1 MNMDNFAFPSQ
12 HLNGSGEPYQPADGL
27 TKREYFAGIA
37 MHAEFL
43 SCGQSEAAALDLNNA
58 AALNGQ
64 TVEQRIAV
72 NAIAVADALLAELA
86 K

>member
-1 MNMDNFAFPSQ
+1 MRPGGNPAFPIP
-12 HLNGSGEPYQPADGL
+12 HENGDTRLGNEGL

-43 SCGQSEAAALDLNNA
+43 SCGMNTIAAMDLAETAKKAGQS
-58 AALNGQ
+58 
-64 TVEQRIAV
+64 VEQRIAV
-72 NAIAVADALLAELA
+72 NALTVADALLAELA